1 MAQKTFNIDSF
12 PQGYFM
18 SWFVTTQAA
27 FAITASLSDSSGT
40 YFSGTKTSININ
52 PPLAQGAANVGGTN
66 LALNINIPQS
76 AEILNSINSYNITNP
91 SGSIVGYGYNIC
103 IEDGTDNDFND
114 VNIALVAWK
123 SKG

>member
-66 LALNINIPQS
+66 LVLNINIPQS

>member
-40 YFSGTKTSININ
+40 YFSGTKASININ

-66 LALNINIPQS
+66 LVLNINIPQS

>member
-52 PPLAQGAANVGGTN
+52 PPLAQGAANVGGTS
-66 LALNINIPQS
+66 LVLNINIPQS